1 MNTRC
6 GLKRVL
12 VTGLAPGEFVHSFG
26 DVHLYSNHVDQALE
40 QLSRAPRP
48 LPRMTLDPDR
58 TSLDAFE
65 YDDFMLT
72 GYDPHP
78 PIKAPIAV

>member
-1 MNTRC
+1 M
-6 GLKRVL
+6 VAQ
-12 VTGLAPGEFVHSFG
+12 VTDLEPGEFVHSFG
-26 DVHLYSNHVDQALE
+26 DVHLYSNHMEQAAE
-40 QLSRAPRP
+40 QLRRTPKP

-58 TSLDAFE
+58 RSLFEFE